1 MAEARAPDLRD
12 MYSRQGMQVK
22 NGGITLSANG
32 YIKGGQTNYN
42 TGTGFFLGYSGT
54 TYKLSI
60 GNPSGNKLTWDGTTL
75 GITGA
80 LSAGSITGS
89 TFDVSTTGYVRGGKT
104 DYATG
109 TGFFLGY
116 SGGAYK
122 FDIGSA
128 TSYLRW
134 TGSAL
139 SIIGDITGASNL
151 DITGRAVI
159 QGGGYSL
166 GGWTSALHVNY
177 GGASV
182 YGLIAYTATSGGSAG
197 HAVAT
202 SGGFG
207 WTASATGGGSAIRGV
222 ATTSGAGVI
231 ATGLSGATALAIT
244 GPTTTDGQI
253 TSTLADGTAPLVI
266 TSTTLVNNL
275 NAQYLNGSAASAY
288 STTGHNHNLVYL
300 GITDKAADSNLLDGY
315 DSAVFFRNDGT
326 TTAGDPGA
334 PTHTVNAVI
343 NGVTV
348 RVHVSYP

>member
-12 MYSRQGMQVK
+12 MYSRQGLQIK

-32 YIKGGQTNYN
+32 YIKGG
-42 TGTGFFLGYSGT
+42 
-54 TYKLSI
+54 
-60 GNPSGNKLTWDGTTL
+60 
-75 GITGA
+75 
-80 LSAGSITGS
+80 
-89 TFDVSTTGYVRGGKT
+89 KT
-104 DYATG
+104 AYAAG

-122 FDIGSA
+122 FDIGSS

-134 TGSAL
+134 TGTAL
-139 SIIGDITGASNL
+139 SLIGDITGASNIE
-151 DITGRAVI
+151 ITGRVVI
-159 QGGGYSL
+159 QGTGYTVNSL
-166 GGWTSALHVNY
+166 NAALHVNY
-177 GGASV
+177 GGAAP
-182 YGLIAYTATSGGSAG
+182 YGSIFYSSTTGASAVHAIATGGAT
-197 HAVAT
+197 AVA
-202 SGGFG
+202 
-207 WTASATGGGSAIRGV
+207 ASATGGGSAVRGV
-222 ATTSGAGVI
+222 ATTSGSGVT
-231 ATGLSGATALAIT
+231 ATGLSGATALTIS

-253 TSTLADGTAPLVI
+253 TSTLADGTAPFVV

-275 NAQYLNGSAASAY
+275 NAQYLNGSAAGAY
-288 STTGHNHNLVYL
+288 STIGHNHNLVYL
-300 GITDKAADSNLLDGY
+300 GITDKAADSSLLDGH